1 MYFIILFYH
10 FFSLS
15 GKNNTHPLKN
25 NDEISL
31 SLKKHKGKE
40 FICIL
45 TSTFHDKSVIKPSS
59 RIRPTFSGKESVTS
73 SALLH
78 QSGTTAMQNH
88 SYKNAA
94 VEKKNHLKFIFAG
107 LVVPPFFVSMTTDLM
122 LGRQFSLTLAGCLN
136 WSCASAEPINYDN
149 INFCMA
155 DESV

>member
-40 FICIL
+40 FICIV

-78 QSGTTAMQNH
+78 HSGTTAMQNH

-94 VEKKNHLKFIFAG
+94 VEKKIIGNLFLQDLLSLH
-107 LVVPPFFVSMTTDLM
+107 FFVSMTTDLM

-136 WSCASAEPINYDN
+136 
-149 INFCMA
+149 
-155 DESV
+155 